1 MSGKRKL
8 IIAYRHCIKIK
19 IRWNEIEVGMQLRS
33 ILKIIH
39 DKCDGHG
46 KDADLI
52 NYSKGANIF
61 GFTKTAD
68 AMLAYSVIWHFL
80 KYT

>member
-8 IIAYRHCIKIK
+8 ITACRHCIKIK
-19 IRWNEIEVGMQLRS
+19 TRWNEIEIGMQLRS
-33 ILKIIH
+33 LMKNIH
-39 DKCDGHG
+39 DKCVGHG

-61 GFTKTAD
+61 GFIKAAD
-68 AMLAYSVIWHFL
+68 AMLAYSVI
-80 KYT
+80 